1 MSLTLKQYIEKI
13 QNGERPSEIIKQ
25 YIEKA
30 KSDKFNAY
38 VRLNENPE
46 EILKNE

>member
-1 MSLTLKQYIEKI
+1 MNLKEYIQKI
-13 QNGERPSEIIKQ
+13 QNGEKPSEIIKQ

-46 EILKNE
+46 EVLKNE